1 MRQFPMT
8 QYHGSKRR
16 LVNWILAH
24 TPDCTSL
31 LDAFSGSG
39 IVAYAYKQQ
48 GKRVIA
54 NDFLTSS
61 YYFAKATVENNHV
74 RLSDGEIERLLAP
87 NPYRQPYVEKY
98 YAGVLYPAEEC
109 RFLDNLYANINDLDD
124 PYKRSIA
131 LAAAVRTCVYK
142 MPGGKF
148 RPNLLPYRSPAHPYH
163 KPKFRQPI
171 EDVYRSFLLA
181 YNAAVF
187 DNGQPNQ
194 ALNADVLDIISTIQV
209 DVAYFDPPYGGSDYD
224 YLRDYFFVELYT
236 RHYGRIHE
244 FSGEVRRYEE
254 SRRSG
259 FSFVRK
265 VCSSLQVLFERA
277 RHIPVWIVSYNNR
290 SRPSKQELVS
300 LIRIYREKI
309 TIAEREYTYKSG
321 NNHGLREYLVVC
333 RS

>member
-1 MRQFPMT
+1 MCQFPTT

-16 LVNWILAH
+16 LVNWILTH
-24 TPDCTSL
+24 TPDCTSV

-39 IVAYAYKQQ
+39 IVAYTYKQQ

-54 NDFLTSS
+54 NDLLTSS
-61 YYFAKATVENNHV
+61 YYFAKATVENNYV
-74 RLSDGEIERLLAP
+74 RLSDREIERLFAP
-87 NPYRQPYVEKY
+87 NAYRQPYVERH
-98 YAGVLYPAEEC
+98 YASVLYPAEEC

-124 PYKRSIA
+124 SHKRSIA

-163 KPKFRQPI
+163 KPKFQQRI

-187 DNGQPNQ
+187 DNGQPNL

-209 DVAYFDPPYGGSDYD
+209 DVAYFDPPYGGSGYD

-236 RHYGRIHE
+236 RHYGQIHQ
-244 FSGEVRRYEE
+244 FSGEVKRYEE

-259 FSFVRK
+259 FRLVSE
-265 VCSSLQVLFERA
+265 VCSSLQALFEQA
-277 RHIPVWIVSYNNR
+277 THIPVWVVSYNNR
-290 SRPSKQELVS
+290 SRPSKQELIS
-300 LIRIYREKI
+300 LIEIYRQEI
-309 TIAEREYTYKSG
+309 TIVEREYTYKSG
-321 NNHGLREYLVVC
+321 NNDELREYLFVC
-333 RS
+333 RT